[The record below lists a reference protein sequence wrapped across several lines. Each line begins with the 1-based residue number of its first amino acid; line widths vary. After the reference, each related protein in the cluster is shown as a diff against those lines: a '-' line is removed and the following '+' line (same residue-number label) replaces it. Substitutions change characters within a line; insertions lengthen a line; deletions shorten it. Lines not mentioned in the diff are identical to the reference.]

1 MLGSGKIF
9 QLKTLKRTLAAISMK
24 VTIIGAGIMGTTF
37 AILAKEL
44 APELDVTILERL
56 DRAGAG
62 NSWAFNNAG
71 TGHEANCELNY
82 TPVDEEVISVEK
94 ALKIHAQFNVAKQF
108 WAYLVD
114 KGAIKEPTSFINQTK
129 HCTIV
134 SESSIEELK
143 LRFKEMSA
151 HHFFEHM
158 RYSEDFDE
166 IKSWI
171 PFTMEGRARDEKM
184 AATVIETGTDVNFGA
199 LTELMAEYAVN
210 QLGVKVEYGVH
221 VKRVH
226 RSPAGSWLVE
236 TQTRGEPVQHRADVL
251 FVGAGGGAFPILKK
265 SHLPFARRFTGFPVG
280 GRFLQARITP
290 EQADQYRAKT
300 YGKAEVGAP
309 PMSVPHLDL
318 RVADG
323 QHYLLFGPFASFKPV
338 LEKGRGLFDYLR
350 AMRLHDIP
358 GLLNVALEHFPLVKY
373 LISETFKGD
382 KSMLAAL
389 DKFAPGLSQKFD
401 WKPIEAGQRVQ
412 IIKDGDLQM
421 GTEIIVSSDKTY
433 GTILGASP
441 GASVSP
447 EAMLRA
453 LEQLM
458 PAIVENDEAK
468 AKLRAMFPED
478 NLDTLIN
485 NPERYREVRDA
496 ANTSLGITSK
506 LPC

>member
-1 MLGSGKIF
+1 MNI
-9 QLKTLKRTLAAISMK
+9 I
-24 VTIIGAGIMGTTF
+24 IIGAGIMGTTF
-37 AILAKEL
+37 ATLVKEM

-56 DRAGAG
+56 DQAGAG
-62 NSWAFNNAG
+62 NSSAFWNAG

-108 WAYLVD
+108 WAYLIE
-114 KGAIKEPTSFINQTK
+114 KGAIKDPKTFINQTR

-134 SESSIEELK
+134 SESAIEELR

-171 PFTMEGRARDEKM
+171 PYTMEERPRHEKM

-199 LTELMAEYAVN
+199 LTQQMAAHAVN
-210 QLGVKVEYGVH
+210 DLGVKIEYGTH

-226 RSPAGSWLVE
+226 RSPTGRWVIEAKSNGAK
-236 TQTRGEPVQHRADVL
+236 VQHRADVL
-251 FVGAGGGAFPILKK
+251 FVGAGGGAFPLLKR
-265 SHLPFARRFTGFPVG
+265 SHLPFRSRFAGFPVG
-280 GRFLQARITP
+280 GRFLRAPISE
-290 EQADQYRAKT
+290 EQAKDYRAKT
-300 YGKAEVGAP
+300 YGKAKVGAP

-318 RVADG
+318 RVVDG
-323 QHYLLFGPFASFKPV
+323 KHYLLFGPFASFKPV
-338 LEKGRGLFDYLR
+338 LERGRGFLDYLTSI
-350 AMRLHDIP
+350 RLHDIP

-373 LISETFKGD
+373 LVSESFKGE
-382 KSMLAAL
+382 KSMFEEL
-389 DKFAPGLSQKFD
+389 DSFAPGLSKKFD

-421 GTEIIVSSDKTY
+421 GTEILVSKDKTY
-433 GTILGASP
+433 GTLLGASP

-447 EAMLRA
+447 EVMLRCV
-453 LEQLM
+453 EQLL
-458 PAIVENDEAK
+458 PAVLSKEEARK
-468 AKLRAMFPED
+468 KQNRIFPED
-478 NLDTLIN
+478 NLEALIN
-485 NPERYREVRDA
+485 NPDRYREIRDRV
-496 ANTSLGITSK
+496 NQRLGIAK
-506 LPC
+506 ALAG

>member
-1 MLGSGKIF
+1 MNLI
-9 QLKTLKRTLAAISMK
+9 
-24 VTIIGAGIMGTTF
+24 IIGAGIMGTTF

-44 APELDVTILERL
+44 APDLDVTILERL
-56 DRAGAG
+56 DKAGEG

-108 WAYLVD
+108 WAYLVE

-134 SESSIEELK
+134 SEPSIEELK

-151 HHFFEHM
+151 HHFFEQM
-158 RYSEDFDE
+158 RYSEDFDQ
-166 IKSWI
+166 IKDWI
-171 PFTMEGRARDEKM
+171 PYTMEGRLRHEKM
-184 AATVIETGTDVNFGA
+184 AATVIETGTDVNFGS
-199 LTELMAEYAVN
+199 LTEHMADYAMN
-210 QLGVKVEYGVH
+210 ELGVKIEYGVH

-236 TQTRGEPVQHRADVL
+236 TKTRGASVQHRADVL

-265 SHLPFARRFTGFPVG
+265 SHMPFARRFTGFPVG

-338 LEKGRGLFDYLR
+338 LEKGRGFIDYLL

-358 GLLNVALEHFPLVKY
+358 GLLNVAIEHFPLVKY
-373 LISETFKGD
+373 LVSETFKGD
-382 KSMLAAL
+382 KSMLEAL
-389 DKFAPGLSQKFD
+389 DKFAPGLSKKFD

-447 EAMLRA
+447 EVMLRA
-453 LEQLM
+453 LERMFSEILSK
-458 PAIVENDEAK
+458 DDAK
-468 AKLRAMFPED
+468 AKLKEMFPED
-478 NLDTLIN
+478 DLDVLIN
-485 NPERYREVRDA
+485 NPDRYRAVRDA
-496 ANTSLGITSK
+496 ANKALGITSK
-506 LPC
+506 STR

>member
-1 MLGSGKIF
+1 MNVI
-9 QLKTLKRTLAAISMK
+9 
-24 VTIIGAGIMGTTF
+24 IIGAGIMGTTF
-37 AILAKEL
+37 ATLAKEL

-56 DRAGAG
+56 DHAGAG
-62 NSWAFNNAG
+62 NSWVFNNAG

-108 WAYLVD
+108 WAHLVET
-114 KGAIKEPTSFINQTK
+114 GAVQDPTTFINRTK

-134 SESSIEELK
+134 SESAIEELR

-158 RYSEDFDE
+158 QYSEDFDE

-171 PFTMEGRARDEKM
+171 PYLMEERPRDQKM

-199 LTELMAEYAVN
+199 LTEQMAKHSVEK
-210 QLGVKVEYGVH
+210 LGVKIEYGTH

-226 RSPAGSWLVE
+226 RSPTGRWLIE
-236 TQTRGEPVQHRADVL
+236 AQQHGRAIQHKADVL
-251 FVGAGGGAFPILKK
+251 FVGAGGGAFPLLKK
-265 SHLPFARRFTGFPVG
+265 SHLPFRSRFSGFPVG
-280 GRFLQARITP
+280 GRFLQAPISA
-290 EQADQYRAKT
+290 EQAEYYRAKT
-300 YGKAEVGAP
+300 YGKAAVGAP

-338 LEKGRGLFDYLR
+338 LEKGRGFLDYLR
-350 AMRLHDIP
+350 SMRLHDIP

-373 LISETFKGD
+373 LVRETFKGE
-382 KSMLAAL
+382 KSMFEELEN
-389 DKFAPGLSQKFD
+389 FAPGMSKKFN
-401 WKPIEAGQRVQ
+401 WRAVEAGQRVQ

-421 GTEIIVSSDKTY
+421 GTEILVSTDKTY
-433 GTILGASP
+433 GTLLGASP

-447 EAMLRA
+447 EVMLRC
-453 LEQLM
+453 LEQMM
-458 PAIVENDEAK
+458 PSIFAKEEAQQRK
-468 AKLRAMFPED
+468 KEIFPED
-478 NLDTLIN
+478 NLETLSQDA
-485 NPERYREVRDA
+485 ERYRAIRDA
-496 ANTSLGITSK
+496 ANKTLGIA
-506 LPC
+506 